1 MFPFRIGQ
9 GYDVHQLVADRPFW
23 LGGILISHT
32 HGAKGHSDADVV
44 CHVICDALLGA
55 ANMRNIGYHFSDKDP
70 QWKGVDSKVLLAKVL
85 EMVREKGF
93 EVGNIDV
100 TIVLQEPKLNPY
112 IPEMKAC
119 LSQVMHVSEEDI
131 SIKATTS
138 ELLGFVGRE
147 EGIAAHCVALIYNP
161 KTAGELITK

>member
-1 MFPFRIGQ
+1 MFPYRIGQ
-9 GYDVHQLVADRPFW
+9 GYDVHQFEENRPFW
-23 LGGILISHT
+23 LGGILIPHT

-44 CHVICDALLGA
+44 CHVLCDALLGA

-85 EMVREKGF
+85 EMIREKGY
-93 EVGNIDV
+93 EVGNVDV
-100 TIVLQEPKLNPY
+100 TVVLQLPKLNPF

-119 LSQVMHVSEEDI
+119 LSKVMKVEEEAI

-138 ELLGFVGRE
+138 ELLGFVGRQ
-147 EGIAAHCVALIYNP
+147 EGIAAHCVALIYV
-161 KTAGELITK
+161 KS